1 MTDSRLLLCP
11 HAVESELWPLPLTRT
26 LVPPWGP
33 HDLLSPLPKVA
44 LRMPFPGGWSFSLRI
59 WGPRLP
65 RCTPAER
72 GELSPRPAGR
82 QETFPGGFRTMV
94 EVQILAL
101 PLVRCVP
108 LGPFLNFS
116 GPQLE
121 NGSDH
126 CVHFKRLEQHW
137 GCEGDRWTRATYD
150 DGVFIC

>member
-1 MTDSRLLLCP
+1 
-11 HAVESELWPLPLTRT
+11 
-26 LVPPWGP
+26 
-33 HDLLSPLPKVA
+33 
-44 LRMPFPGGWSFSLRI
+44 
-59 WGPRLP
+59 
-65 RCTPAER
+65 
-72 GELSPRPAGR
+72 
-82 QETFPGGFRTMV
+82 MV